1 MGTCLVEVIDMIMKV
16 KREQERKLATCSPD
30 MHAYY
35 GARIGILTEL
45 LERIER
51 LY

>member
-1 MGTCLVEVIDMIMKV
+1 MGTSYIEVIDTIMKV

-30 MHAYY
+30 LHFYY

-45 LERIER
+45 IERIER